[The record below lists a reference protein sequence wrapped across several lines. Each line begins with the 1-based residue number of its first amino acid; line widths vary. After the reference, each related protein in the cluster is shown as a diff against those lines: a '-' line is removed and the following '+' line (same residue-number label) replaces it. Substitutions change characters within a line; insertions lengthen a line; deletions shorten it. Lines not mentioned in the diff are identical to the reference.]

1 MQDYQI
7 GFRAEEQT
15 IRIEPAFEIVSGT
28 LVACD
33 PMNEVPSGVIEDV
46 ANGQWSVQVNKKNGL
61 IKSVFIFNDELNK
74 NNSLVDKI
82 REGLTDPM
90 IRSTLF
96 SFVSDVDSGQ
106 FIFCDK
112 ASYRRFSTVP
122 FDEKDYGS
130 KSWYKKVSKE
140 TSTNERFGLLDYGI
154 ICSSGY
160 GDGEYFVR
168 GIKDDLSGKYIAFAV
183 VFFN

>member
-1 MQDYQI
+1 MQDYQ
-7 GFRAEEQT
+7 FAFTTEEQT
-15 IRIEPAFEIVSGT
+15 IKIEPAFSIVSGM

-33 PMNEVPSGVIEDV
+33 PMNEIPIGVIEDV
-46 ANGQWSVQVNKKNGL
+46 AKGDWSVQVNKKGGL

-96 SFVSDVDSGQ
+96 SFVADVDSGQ

-112 ASYRRFSTVP
+112 ASYGIATFG
-122 FDEKDYGS
+122 FDEKDNG
-130 KSWYKKVSKE
+130 KSWYRKVSKA
-140 TSTNERFGLLDYGI
+140 TSTQERFALLDYGI

-168 GIKDDLSGKYIAFAV
+168 GIKEDLSGKYIAFAV
-183 VFFN
+183 VFF